1 MTIIEAIKSGKRFRR
16 SAHNLNYPERW
27 FYYPGKSQVIITHDS
42 KSAYSG
48 EQYQVF
54 KEDIL
59 AACQART
66 DDIGLW
72 ESKHIGGIHR
82 IVQCQRN
89 RGRHFK
95 RTLEKMSKWDC
106 FSKLRMK
113 DVFNEILKD
122 SPVSVKFIRGSWL
135 DINSIMDLQKSESF
149 IYD

>member
-1 MTIIEAIKSGKRFRR
+1 MTSDCGNPNI
-16 SAHNLNYPERW
+16 
-27 FYYPGKSQVIITHDS
+27 
-42 KSAYSG
+42 SG
-48 EQYQVF
+48 EF
-54 KEDIL
+54 
-59 AACQART
+59 
-66 DDIGLW
+66 IGLFSVN
-72 ESKHIGGIHR
+72 EIGAGI
-82 IVQCQRN
+82 
-89 RGRHFK
+89 FK